1 MKTLR
6 LLLFLFMIGTTGD
19 LAAQDRGEGVGP
31 VDRTGANP
39 STPVRRPESRERAE
53 GPKSSPFADPRRWL
67 FLAVVGFLVIG
78 GGRKWLHGRKG
89 RSLADRLAAGTAS
102 VDEIRDANKYGR
114 IVVHDLFRV
123 LAEGQTQEHR
133 IAATEALVKLW
144 RADELIPEEEKAIV
158 SRSFSVD
165 WRIRRKYPKG
175 LKGPIGIRA
184 FFGLPRL
191 SDDELNL
198 WLYKHLQWAYRVTGT
213 RRASDDTWQE
223 PQLGLGQVRL
233 TVMAEDF
240 PDDGPHR
247 IVLQMK
253 AETKELTDQWTLE
266 LPAQSISFETD
277 EKLSI
282 GALAGMP
289 DSSRA
294 ELMRNAI
301 EAWVPHERPD
311 PAFSVLD
318 DRFAIR
324 NPPGF
329 KVVSSLTADLAHQA
343 ILEIEGISGRWSIGE
358 WVVSERSTSQVTK
371 NDFGETTFIIIRSW
385 PETLER
391 LGDAATLERGGN
403 YRARVVLEPRPE
415 RGWSDPDI
423 RSVWPEPIMT
433 DWFEVEIVRR

>member
-1 MKTLR
+1 MLI
-6 LLLFLFMIGTTGD
+6 LIGTTGSV
-19 LAAQDRGEGVGP
+19 AAQDRGEGNGP

-39 STPVRRPESRERAE
+39 STPVRRPDSRERAE
-53 GPKSSPFADPRRWL
+53 GPKSSPFSDPRRWL

-89 RSLADRLAAGTAS
+89 RSLADRLAAGTATI
-102 VDEIRDANKYGR
+102 DEIRDANTYGR

-175 LKGPIGIRA
+175 LKGPIEIRA
-184 FFGLPRL
+184 RFDLPKL
-191 SDDELNL
+191 NDDELNL
-198 WLYKHLQWAYRVTGT
+198 WLWQHLRWSYRVTGT
-213 RRASDDTWQE
+213 RRASDDTWQSDKDRR
-223 PQLGLGQVRL
+223 GLLRL
-233 TVMAEDF
+233 VIMAEDF

-247 IVLQMK
+247 IVLQTK
-253 AETKELTDQWTLE
+253 AETQDLTDQWSVE

-294 ELMRNAI
+294 ESMLHAVKPQPYDN
-301 EAWVPHERPD
+301 PYPS
-311 PAFSVLD
+311 FSVVD

-324 NPPGF
+324 NPPVFAIG
-329 KVVSSLTADLAHQA
+329 SRLPADLAHQA
-343 ILEIEGISGRWSIGE
+343 ILELDGIAGRWSIGE
-358 WVVSERSTSQVTK
+358 WVVAGRSTSPVSER
-371 NDFGETTFIIIRSW
+371 ETVDQASVFRLW
-385 PETLER
+385 PETLDR

-423 RSVWPEPIMT
+423 RSVWPEPIT
-433 DWFEVEIVRR
+433 TGWFEVEIVRR

>member
-1 MKTLR
+1 M
-6 LLLFLFMIGTTGD
+6 LLLIGLSGA
-19 LAAQDRGEGVGP
+19 LVAQDRGEGMGP
-31 VDRTGANP
+31 VDRSGANP
-39 STPVRRPESRERAE
+39 STPVRRPDSRERAE

-67 FLAVVGFLVIG
+67 FLAVVGFLVVG

-89 RSLADRLAAGTAS
+89 RDLADRLAAGTAT
-102 VDEIRDANKYGR
+102 VDELRDANRYGR

-123 LAEGQTQEHR
+123 LTEGQSQEHR

-175 LKGPIGIRA
+175 LTGPIAIRA
-184 FFGLPRL
+184 FFGLPKL
-191 SDDELNL
+191 NDDELNR
-198 WLYKHLQWAYRVTGT
+198 WLYQHLRWTYRVTGT
-213 RRASDDTWQE
+213 RRASDDIWQSAE
-223 PQLGLGQVRL
+223 ELPGQVRMI
-233 TVMAEDF
+233 VMAEDF
-240 PDDGPHR
+240 PDEGPHR
-247 IVLQMK
+247 IVLLMK
-253 AETKELTDQWTLE
+253 AETKDLTDQWSLE

-277 EKLSI
+277 DKLSI

-294 ELMRNAI
+294 EMMRSAV
-301 EAWVPHERPD
+301 EHWVPDERPD
-311 PAFSVLD
+311 AAFSVLD

-329 KVVSSLTADLAHQA
+329 KVVSRLPADLAHQA
-343 ILEIEGISGRWSIGE
+343 ILEFEGIAGRWSIGE
-358 WVVSERSTSQVTK
+358 CVVSERSTSQVDK
-371 NDFGETTFIIIRSW
+371 NEFVETTFIVIRTW
-385 PETLER
+385 PEILDR

-403 YRARVVLEPRPE
+403 YRARVILEPRPE

-423 RSVWPEPIMT
+423 RSVWPEAIT
-433 DWFEVEIVRR
+433 TTWFEVEIVRR